1 MATRY
6 LFQKD
11 HYFQV
16 HHCEFTTYTTTDGET
31 LGSVVAEW
39 SPTGSYGVQF
49 DSIVDAMNKYLIAP
63 FPNNPRQWYYD
74 SNTFMVTAEVLSSKI
89 CGSYAKNDFAK
100 APTKSEINKFEQ
112 GKQELYIVQ
121 FSMAL
126 QEVDIQDISAA
137 SAKAEGIVTL

>member
-6 LFQKD
+6 LFQTD

-31 LGSVVAEW
+31 LGSVVARW
-39 SPTGSYGVQF
+39 SPTGGYGSQF
-49 DSIVDAMNKYLIAP
+49 DSITDAMNKYLIAP
-63 FPNNPRQWYYD
+63 FPKNPRQWYYD
-74 SNTFMVTAEVLSSKI
+74 SNTFTVGTDVLSSRI
-89 CGSYAKNDFAK
+89 CGSYAKDDFAK
-100 APTKSEINKFEQ
+100 IPTKSEITKFEQ

-126 QEVDIQDISAA
+126 QEVEIQDLSAA
-137 SAKAEGIVTL
+137 SAKSEGIATL